1 MSKTLALDFL
11 MSRPWALEQ
20 GYLDIMAGLSARD
33 IDNLDLS
40 ALKTALSG
48 VADGVTTA
56 LEGKT
61 GRSVTQALEI
71 RGDVAIIHVNGVI
84 SRYASM
90 FEDICG
96 GTSTE
101 SLAKNWTIAQERH
114 DVKTIVLNMGTPG
127 GDVAG
132 IHEFAEMVF
141 NARGNKRVISYVG
154 DTCCSAG
161 YWIASAADEVVIDAT
176 ARLGSIGTVMN
187 IRRRKVS
194 DDDPVETLEIVSAV
208 SPSKRLDPFEKEGR
222 DAYQQE
228 IDQLADIFVDRV
240 ARNMNVSRQT
250 VLDDFGAGGVFI
262 GESAVKQGM
271 AHRLGS
277 YEGVISEL
285 QNRKQKPMSKEKTTA
300 AQGGDENT
308 VLSLALPSIETASA
322 TDVIKAIT
330 SERPDV
336 IAALT
341 PETPIS
347 ALDDAAAIATAC
359 SDAGVPAMSAT
370 LLKPG
375 VTQAAAMK
383 QIKAAGN
390 LKTTLAAAGIDGSFD
405 ALVGA
410 IDDPVKLA
418 GLVAH
423 EVAASADES
432 GETNRQVLSETG
444 TKTASLSTKDIYANR

>member
-1 MSKTLALDFL
+1 MSKTFALDFL
-11 MSRPWALEQ
+11 MSRPWALDQ
-20 GYLDIMAGLSARD
+20 SYLDIMASLSARD

-40 ALKTALSG
+40 ALKIPLSG
-48 VADGVTTA
+48 VADGVNTA

-61 GRSVTQALEI
+61 GRNITQALEI
-71 RGDVAIIHVNGVI
+71 RDNVAVIHVNGVI
-84 SRYASM
+84 SRYASI

-96 GTSTE
+96 GTSTQN
-101 SLAKNWTIAQERH
+101 LAKNWTIAQERH
-114 DVKTIVLNMGTPG
+114 DVESIVLYINSPG
-127 GDVAG
+127 GEADG
-132 IHEFAEMVF
+132 IHEFADMVF
-141 NARGNKRVISYVG
+141 SARGDKRVIAYVG
-154 DTCCSAG
+154 GSACSAA

-194 DDDPVETLEIVSAV
+194 NDDPIETLEIVSAV
-208 SPSKRLDPFEKEGR
+208 SPNKRLDPFKEEGR
-222 DAYQQE
+222 DAYQKE

-240 ARNMNVSRQT
+240 ASYMGVKRQT
-250 VLDDFGAGGVFI
+250 VLDDFGAGGVLI
-262 GESAVKQGM
+262 GQNAVDKGM

-277 YEGVISEL
+277 FEGVISEL
-285 QNRKQKPMSKEKTTA
+285 QNRKQQPMSKEKKTA

-308 VLSLALPSIETASA
+308 VLSLGLPSLETASA
-322 TDVIKAIT
+322 QDVITAIT

-336 IAALT
+336 IQALT
-341 PETPIS
+341 PETPKS

-359 SDAGVPAMSAT
+359 SEAGVPAMSAT

-375 VTQAAAMK
+375 VTQAAAMEK
-383 QIKAAGN
+383 IKAAGN

-410 IDDPVKLA
+410 VDDPVKLA

-423 EVAASADES
+423 EVAASFDES
-432 GETNRQVLSETG
+432 SDTQRQVVTETG
-444 TKTASLSTKDIYANR
+444 KKTAYLSTKDIYANR